1 MKTFL
6 LVAILVLSLTACG
19 NDTSSSEGSSNTN
32 NDANNASNE
41 GDTSDTDTNSE
52 ALEEE
57 IFFRANVTG
66 DRTREF
72 ADIATLTCTDGNGS
86 NIPRHQIL
94 TMNDDDTK
102 STIAL
107 SMPAL
112 SDAGTYPLVGQTN
125 DNYGE
130 AYAIEVFFDRSVTF
144 NVVEEG
150 TLTLDA
156 IAKGP
161 GEAVKGNLNARMKS
175 EDGDETITITADFDF
190 ASISSEDMEK
200 LKYEYSFLYCTPES

>member
-1 MKTFL
+1 MKLFL
-6 LVAILVLSLTACG
+6 SVLVLVISLTAC
-19 NDTSSSEGSSNTN
+19 NSNDPAPTTIAPTTASDEADATSTEADTSSET
-32 NDANNASNE
+32 
-41 GDTSDTDTNSE
+41 T
-52 ALEEE
+52 EEE
-57 IFFRANVTG
+57 IFFTANVTG
-66 DRTREF
+66 DREREF

-86 NIPRHQIL
+86 NLPRHQII

-112 SDAGTYPLVGQTN
+112 TEAGTYPLVGQTD

-130 AYAIEVFFDRSVTF
+130 AYAIEVFFDRSIGF
-144 NVVEEG
+144 NIVQEG

-161 GEAVKGNLNARMKS
+161 GEPVKGALEATMTT
-175 EDGDETITITADFDF
+175 EDGAETITISATFDF
-190 ASISSEDMEK
+190 TSITTEQMEA